1 MQGFLIKSLLFTR
14 FSSWMLNNSMKPSAF
29 VDKPEFPEI
38 GIVRQFGVLFPIPK
52 LAFVG
57 NHEVK
62 E

>member
-1 MQGFLIKSLLFTR
+1 
-14 FSSWMLNNSMKPSAF
+14 MLNNSMKPSAF